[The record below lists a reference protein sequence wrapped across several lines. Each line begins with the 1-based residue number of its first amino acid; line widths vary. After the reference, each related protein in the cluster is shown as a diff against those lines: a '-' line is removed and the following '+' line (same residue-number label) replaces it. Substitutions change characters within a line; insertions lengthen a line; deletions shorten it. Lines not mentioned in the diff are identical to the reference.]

1 MKGCTQN
8 CPLFRTKTVKE
19 PEEFI
24 YLVSA
29 MEKQC
34 ICPKTTARSNLE
46 TSMSWIKKDSLKYG
60 NILKNYEDP
69 KSDDV
74 SDGEDSYISF
84 CHCQWSQG
92 GKSQRRKSREERSL
106 MIREKGLTYSRLWS
120 TGGEKNTWNCP
131 DDFKKKI
138 LPHSP
143 WGVMYVTTAQQGMG
157 AIIKPMGLAQC
168 DVSLLPYH
176 HLRAAAKNFPT
187 PLSFGLNNRWK

>member
-1 MKGCTQN
+1 MKGCTQK

-92 GKSQRRKSREERSL
+92 GKSQRRKSKERSEVWWSERKASHTVGCEAL
-106 MIREKGLTYSRLWS
+106 VGKKTLGIVQMISKRKFCHTHH
-120 TGGEKNTWNCP
+120 GESC
-131 DDFKKKI
+131 
-138 LPHSP
+138 
-143 WGVMYVTTAQQGMG
+143 M
-157 AIIKPMGLAQC
+157 
-168 DVSLLPYH
+168 
-176 HLRAAAKNFPT
+176 
-187 PLSFGLNNRWK
+187 